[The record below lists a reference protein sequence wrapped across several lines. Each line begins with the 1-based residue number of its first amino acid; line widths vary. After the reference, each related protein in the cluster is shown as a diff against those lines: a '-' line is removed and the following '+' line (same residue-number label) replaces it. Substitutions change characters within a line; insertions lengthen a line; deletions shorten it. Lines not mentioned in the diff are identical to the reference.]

1 MDNTEDQNL
10 ANAARAL
17 NLAAEQCDSP
27 ASAEQAVTTKD
38 SQQSDALD
46 QVSATSKQSDLVA
59 PTSTTEPKAKKN
71 KNHTK
76 AVLIAG
82 GVITVLGLGGL
93 GTAYAIANTPENI
106 ALSAV
111 ASVFA
116 AKQKHVSSTFNLDL
130 KDLKDGKVVGV
141 KSAQLTL
148 DADINTDREVSTTAE
163 LAVNFYDTKIKLSLD
178 TVILKDYTVYI
189 KINQLKA
196 AAKAVLE
203 QYDQSVKSG
212 GFNVGYNDS
221 DDYPSTPPYED
232 IINQLVGKIDGE
244 WWRISIP
251 ELIDVDEKLSA
262 KEKVEA
268 KKTYGCI
275 VNFLSDAKTKVD
287 YAELYQKHAFI
298 SLQPYEGDQKFDSE
312 GKAYIVQF
320 SSNKIADFGNA
331 LASSFKGLG
340 VKECLPENVLN
351 DESDDDVDGDDKLSA
366 NDVDGIIRQWPTT
379 IITVKNN
386 FFSHEVTGLYSDL
399 KTDSDSYTG
408 AVKFNFSNQVKEVKA
423 PANAQP
429 ITKFSEEINRLSD
442 L

>member
-10 ANAARAL
+10 TNAARAL

-27 ASAEQAVTTKD
+27 AS
-38 SQQSDALD
+38 
-46 QVSATSKQSDLVA
+46 
-59 PTSTTEPKAKKN
+59 TEPKAKKN

-82 GVITVLGLGGL
+82 GVIAVLGLGGL
-93 GTAYAIANTPENI
+93 GTAYVIANTPENI

-116 AKQKHVSSTFNLDL
+116 AKQKHVSSTFSLNL
-130 KDLKDGKVVGV
+130 KDSKVVGV

-148 DADINTDREVSTTAE
+148 DADINTDKEVSTTAE

-189 KINQLKA
+189 KISQLKA

-203 QYDQSVKSG
+203 QYNQSVKSG
-212 GFNVGYNDS
+212 DFSVDYSDS
-221 DDYPSTPPYED
+221 DDYTSTPPYED

-298 SLQPYEGDQKFDSE
+298 SLQPYEGYQKFDSE
-312 GKAYIVQF
+312 GKAYIIQF

-340 VKECLPENVLN
+340 VKECFPENVLN
-351 DESDDDVDGDDKLSA
+351 DGSDDDVDGDEKLSA

-379 IITVKNN
+379 IVTVKNN

-423 PANAQP
+423 PANAQS

>member
-10 ANAARAL
+10 A
-17 NLAAEQCDSP
+17 AEQCDSL
-27 ASAEQAVTTKD
+27 AS
-38 SQQSDALD
+38 
-46 QVSATSKQSDLVA
+46 
-59 PTSTTEPKAKKN
+59 TEPKAKKN

-82 GVITVLGLGGL
+82 GVIAVLGLGGL

-116 AKQKHVSSTFNLDL
+116 AKQKHVSSTFSLNL
-130 KDLKDGKVVGV
+130 KDSRVVGV

-148 DADINTDREVSTTAE
+148 DADINTDKEVSTTAE
-163 LAVNFYDTKIKLSLD
+163 LAVNFYDTKIKLSLN

-203 QYDQSVKSG
+203 QYNQSVKSG
-212 GFNVGYNDS
+212 DFSVDYSDS
-221 DDYPSTPPYED
+221 DDYTSTPPYED

-312 GKAYIVQF
+312 GKAYIIQF

-351 DESDDDVDGDDKLSA
+351 DGSDDDVDGDDKLSA
-366 NDVDGIIRQWPTT
+366 NDVDEMIRQWPTT
-379 IITVKNN
+379 IVTVKNN
-386 FFSHEVTGLYSDL
+386 FFSHEVTGLYSNL
-399 KTDSDSYTG
+399 KTDSDFYTG
-408 AVKFNFSNQVKEVKA
+408 TVKLNFSNQVKEVKA

>member
-17 NLAAEQCDSP
+17 NLAAEQCDSL
-27 ASAEQAVTTKD
+27 AS
-38 SQQSDALD
+38 
-46 QVSATSKQSDLVA
+46 
-59 PTSTTEPKAKKN
+59 TEPKTKKN
-71 KNHTK
+71 KNHAK

-82 GVITVLGLGGL
+82 GVIAVLGLGGL

-116 AKQKHVSSTFNLDL
+116 AKQKHFSSTFSLNL
-130 KDLKDGKVVGV
+130 KDSKVVGV

-148 DADINTDREVSTTAE
+148 DADINTDKEVSTTAE

-189 KINQLKA
+189 KISQLKA

-203 QYDQSVKSG
+203 QYNQSVKSG
-212 GFNVGYNDS
+212 DFSVDYSDS
-221 DDYPSTPPYED
+221 DDYTSTPPYED

-298 SLQPYEGDQKFDSE
+298 SLQPYEGYQKFDSE
-312 GKAYIVQF
+312 GKAYIIQF

-351 DESDDDVDGDDKLSA
+351 DGSDDDVDGDEKLSA

-379 IITVKNN
+379 IVTVKNN

-423 PANAQP
+423 PANAQS

>member
-27 ASAEQAVTTKD
+27 AS
-38 SQQSDALD
+38 
-46 QVSATSKQSDLVA
+46 
-59 PTSTTEPKAKKN
+59 TEPKAKKN

-116 AKQKHVSSTFNLDL
+116 AKQKHISSTFNLDL
-130 KDLKDGKVVGV
+130 KDRKVAGV

-148 DADINTDREVSTTAE
+148 DADINTDKEVSTTAE

-189 KINQLKA
+189 KISQLKA

-203 QYDQSVKSG
+203 QYNQSVKSG
-212 GFNVGYNDS
+212 DFSVDYSDS
-221 DDYPSTPPYED
+221 DDYTSTPPYED

-298 SLQPYEGDQKFDSE
+298 SLQPYEGYQKFDSE
-312 GKAYIVQF
+312 GKAYIIQF

-351 DESDDDVDGDDKLSA
+351 DGSDDDVDGDEKLSA

-379 IITVKNN
+379 IVTVKNN

-423 PANAQP
+423 PANAQS

>member
-27 ASAEQAVTTKD
+27 ASM
-38 SQQSDALD
+38 
-46 QVSATSKQSDLVA
+46 
-59 PTSTTEPKAKKN
+59 EPKAKKN

-116 AKQKHVSSTFNLDL
+116 AKQKHVSSTFSLNL
-130 KDLKDGKVVGV
+130 KDSKVAGV

-148 DADINTDREVSTTAE
+148 DADINTDKEVSTTAE

-203 QYDQSVKSG
+203 QYNQSVKSG
-212 GFNVGYNDS
+212 DFSVDYSDS

-232 IINQLVGKIDGE
+232 VINQLVGKIDGE

-312 GKAYIVQF
+312 GKAYIIQF

-351 DESDDDVDGDDKLSA
+351 DGSDDDVDGGDKLSA
-366 NDVDGIIRQWPTT
+366 NDVDEIIRQWPTT
-379 IITVKNN
+379 IVTVKNN

-423 PANAQP
+423 PANAQS

>member
-10 ANAARAL
+10 TNAARAL

-27 ASAEQAVTTKD
+27 AS
-38 SQQSDALD
+38 
-46 QVSATSKQSDLVA
+46 
-59 PTSTTEPKAKKN
+59 TEPKAKKN

-82 GVITVLGLGGL
+82 GVIAVLGLGGL

-116 AKQKHVSSTFNLDL
+116 AKQKHFSSTFSLNL
-130 KDLKDGKVVGV
+130 KDSKVVGV

-148 DADINTDREVSTTAE
+148 DADINTDKEVSTTAE

-189 KINQLKA
+189 KISQLKA

-203 QYDQSVKSG
+203 QYNQSVKSG
-212 GFNVGYNDS
+212 DFSVDYSDS
-221 DDYPSTPPYED
+221 DDYTSTPPYED

-298 SLQPYEGDQKFDSE
+298 SLQPYEGYQKFDSE
-312 GKAYIVQF
+312 GKAYIIQF

-351 DESDDDVDGDDKLSA
+351 DGSDDDVDGDEKLSA

-379 IITVKNN
+379 IVTVKNN

-423 PANAQP
+423 PANAQS

>member
-27 ASAEQAVTTKD
+27 AS
-38 SQQSDALD
+38 
-46 QVSATSKQSDLVA
+46 
-59 PTSTTEPKAKKN
+59 TEPKAKKN

-82 GVITVLGLGGL
+82 GVIAVLGLGGL

-116 AKQKHVSSTFNLDL
+116 AKQKHVSSTFSLNL
-130 KDLKDGKVVGV
+130 KDSKVVGV

-148 DADINTDREVSTTAE
+148 DADINTDKEVSTTAE

-189 KINQLKA
+189 KISQLKA

-203 QYDQSVKSG
+203 QYNQSVKSG
-212 GFNVGYNDS
+212 DFSVDYSDS
-221 DDYPSTPPYED
+221 DDYTSTPPYED

-298 SLQPYEGDQKFDSE
+298 SLQPYEGYQKFDSE
-312 GKAYIVQF
+312 GKAYIIQF

-351 DESDDDVDGDDKLSA
+351 DGSDDDVDGDEKLSA

-379 IITVKNN
+379 IVTVKNN

-399 KTDSDSYTG
+399 KTDSDFYTG
-408 AVKFNFSNQVKEVKA
+408 TVKLNFSNQVKEVKA
-423 PANAQP
+423 PANAQS

>member
-10 ANAARAL
+10 TNAARAL
-17 NLAAEQCDSP
+17 NLAAEQCDSL
-27 ASAEQAVTTKD
+27 AS
-38 SQQSDALD
+38 
-46 QVSATSKQSDLVA
+46 
-59 PTSTTEPKAKKN
+59 TEPKAKKN

-76 AVLIAG
+76 AVFIAG
-82 GVITVLGLGGL
+82 GVIAVLGLGGL
-93 GTAYAIANTPENI
+93 GTAYVIANTPENI

-130 KDLKDGKVVGV
+130 RGGKVAGV

-148 DADINTDREVSTTAE
+148 DADINTDKEVSTTAE
-163 LAVNFYDTKIKLSLD
+163 LAVNFYDTKIKLSLN
-178 TVILKDYTVYI
+178 TVILKNYTVYI

-203 QYDQSVKSG
+203 QYDQSIKSG
-212 GFNVGYNDS
+212 GFSVDYSDS
-221 DDYPSTPPYED
+221 DDYTSTPPYED

-287 YAELYQKHAFI
+287 YSELYQKHAFI

-312 GKAYIVQF
+312 GKAYIIQF

-351 DESDDDVDGDDKLSA
+351 GGSDDDVDGDDKLSA
-366 NDVDGIIRQWPTT
+366 NDVDEMIRQWPTT
-379 IITVKNN
+379 IVTVKNN
-386 FFSHEVTGLYSDL
+386 FFSHEVTGLYSNL
-399 KTDSDSYTG
+399 KTDSDFYTG
-408 AVKFNFSNQVKEVKA
+408 TVKLNFSNQVKEVKA

>member
-27 ASAEQAVTTKD
+27 AS
-38 SQQSDALD
+38 
-46 QVSATSKQSDLVA
+46 
-59 PTSTTEPKAKKN
+59 TEPKAKKN

-82 GVITVLGLGGL
+82 GVIAVLGLGGL

-116 AKQKHVSSTFNLDL
+116 AKQKHVSSTFSLNL
-130 KDLKDGKVVGV
+130 KDSKVVGV

-148 DADINTDREVSTTAE
+148 DADINTDKEVSTTAE

-189 KINQLKA
+189 KISQLKA

-203 QYDQSVKSG
+203 QYNQSVKSG
-212 GFNVGYNDS
+212 DFSVDYSDS
-221 DDYPSTPPYED
+221 DDYTSTPPYED
-232 IINQLVGKIDGE
+232 IINQLVGKIAGE

-298 SLQPYEGDQKFDSE
+298 SLQPYEGYQKFDSE
-312 GKAYIVQF
+312 GKAYIIQF

-340 VKECLPENVLN
+340 VKECFPENVLN
-351 DESDDDVDGDDKLSA
+351 DGSDDDVDGDEKLSA

-379 IITVKNN
+379 IVTVKNN

-423 PANAQP
+423 PANAQS

>member
-17 NLAAEQCDSP
+17 NLAAKQCDSP
-27 ASAEQAVTTKD
+27 AS
-38 SQQSDALD
+38 
-46 QVSATSKQSDLVA
+46 
-59 PTSTTEPKAKKN
+59 TEPKAKKN

-82 GVITVLGLGGL
+82 GVIAVLGLGGL

-116 AKQKHVSSTFNLDL
+116 AKQKHVSSTFSLNL
-130 KDLKDGKVVGV
+130 KDSKVVGV

-203 QYDQSVKSG
+203 QYDQSIKSG
-212 GFNVGYNDS
+212 DSNVSHNDS
-221 DDYPSTPPYED
+221 DDYTSTPPYED

-262 KEKVEA
+262 KEKIEA
-268 KKTYGCI
+268 KKAYGCI
-275 VNFLSDAKTKVD
+275 MNFLSDAKTKVD

-351 DESDDDVDGDDKLSA
+351 DGSDDDVDGDDKLSA
-366 NDVDGIIRQWPTT
+366 NDVDEIIRQWPTT
-379 IITVKNN
+379 IVTVKNN
-386 FFSHEVTGLYSDL
+386 FFGHEVTGLYSDL
-399 KTDSDSYTG
+399 KTDSDFYTG
-408 AVKFNFSNQVKEVKA
+408 TVKLNFSNQVKEVKA
-423 PANAQP
+423 PANAQS